1 MIEPTVTLTDDQFE
15 FFHREGYL
23 AVDAI
28 TTQEEVERL
37 RVIYARLFANR
48 VGREEGN
55 QFDLAG
61 TDEEGKEATL
71 PQILA
76 PSRYEPEMKDSL
88 YMANAFAIARQ
99 LLGEGTQSM
108 GDHAILKPPG
118 IGAPTPWHQ
127 DEAYWDPGMQYTSLS
142 VWMPLQEANL
152 ENGCMQFIPGSHR
165 WEVKPHH
172 SINHD
177 PKIHGLEVDEL
188 DDSNAVACPLP
199 PGGAT
204 FHLSRTFHYTS
215 PNRSDQPRRAY
226 ILVFGLP
233 PQPLA
238 ESRDFYWNRLKQ
250 TARDQRAK
258 SQGQMGMEPGK
269 KAVM

>member
-1 MIEPTVTLTDDQFE
+1 MIEPTITLTDDQIE

-23 AVDAI
+23 ALDAI
-28 TTQEEVERL
+28 TTLEEVERM
-37 RVIYARLFANR
+37 RVIYDRLFAAR
-48 VGREEGN
+48 TGREEGN
-55 QFDLAG
+55 QFDLASP
-61 TDEEGKEATL
+61 DEDGKEATL
-71 PQILA
+71 PQILG
-76 PSRYEPEMKDSL
+76 PSKYEPELKESL
-88 YMANAFAIARQ
+88 YFANALAVTKQ
-99 LLGEGTQSM
+99 LLGEDAVFM

-127 DEAYWDPGMQYTSLS
+127 DEAYWDPSMSYNSLS

-152 ENGCMQFIPGSHR
+152 ENGCMQFIPGSHL

-177 PKIHGLEVDEL
+177 PRIHGLEVDEI

-215 PNRSDQPRRAY
+215 PNRSQQPRRAY
-226 ILVFGLP
+226 IQVLGVP
-233 PQPLA
+233 PTKR
-238 ESRDFYWNRLKQ
+238 EDTRDFYWNRMKQ
-250 TARDQRAK
+250 TARDERAK
-258 SQGQMGMEPGK
+258 SKGQMGMEPGK